1 MMGRRTVAAGIALAS
16 VLLVPR
22 DQAAADPVADF
33 YKGRTVSIAIGTG
46 MGGGYALYAR
56 LAAEFLGRHIPGN
69 PTLIVQS
76 MPGGGGLNL
85 HNFAYKVAP
94 RDGAWLFIITQNAA
108 VDQVAKAP
116 GVAFDARQ
124 FHYIGRLADNAA
136 VSVGWLPAGVTEIA
150 VARQRQVVTGGNGA
164 ASMTDIGPKVLN
176 RYAGTRFKLITGYK
190 GIPEV
195 AFAMET
201 GEVQAMVSSWV
212 GFKTEFGRFLEAKR
226 VAVLVQYSTERHP
239 ELKEIPTAGELAETR
254 QGREVIDFLVSG
266 GDIGR
271 SLVTPPGVPADRL
284 AALRAAHGAM
294 MRDPALIAEAARRSI
309 NLNPASGEQLARLVE
324 KTLATPG
331 EIIEQASQVLRSD
344 ADGK

>member
-1 MMGRRTVAAGIALAS
+1 MSARSSALAVAAMC
-16 VLLVPR
+16 LVTEH
-22 DQAAADPVADF
+22 ATADPVADF

-56 LAAEFLGRHIPGN
+56 LAAEFLGRHMPGQ

-76 MPGGGGLNL
+76 MPGGGGLNM
-85 HNFAYKVAP
+85 HNFAFRVAP
-94 RDGAWLFIITQNAA
+94 RDGSWLFVIVQNAA

-136 VSVGWLPAGVTEIA
+136 VSVGWLPAGVDTID
-150 VARQRQVVTGGNGA
+150 VVRSRQVVTGGNGA
-164 ASMTDIGPKVLN
+164 ASLTDIGPKLLN
-176 RYAGTRFKLITGYK
+176 RFAGTRFKLITGYK

-212 GFKTEFGRFLEAKR
+212 GFKTEFKRFLDERK
-226 VAVLVQYSTERHP
+226 VSVLVQYSTERHA
-239 ELKEIPTAGELAETR
+239 ELAQVPTAGELAATAE
-254 QGREVIDFLVSG
+254 GRAVIDFLVSG

-284 AALRAAHGAM
+284 AALRKAHAAM
-294 MRDPALIAEAARRSI
+294 MADPALIAEASRRSI
-309 NLNPASGEQLARLVE
+309 NINPATGERLAGLVE
-324 KTLATPG
+324 ATLATPAG
-331 EIIEQASQVLRSD
+331 IVEQASQVLRSD